1 MQHSKFY
8 KDDGE
13 IRVPDDIRQYL
24 DAHFIPELHN
34 LKVPHPKLLVV
45 FSGGNA
51 MGKSTISAQLA
62 QDLQALVLSNDDL
75 RQMIEQQW
83 PALSRDEVNRYMW
96 QYMFDLYGSLDS
108 VTPNG
113 LVVRDGIIDWYHDKI
128 LPLFA
133 AHGYD
138 IFIIAFDIPREKRV
152 ELVKARG
159 DTEVAK
165 VSGLLAMLDDHLVYE
180 QKFRALHNPDLVI
193 TADNLYD
200 HDRVVRAVQERLE
213 QLQKYPL

>member
-1 MQHSKFY
+1 M
-8 KDDGE
+8 
-13 IRVPDDIRQYL
+13 
-24 DAHFIPELHN
+24 
-34 LKVPHPKLLVV
+34 PK
-45 FSGGNA
+45 
-51 MGKSTISAQLA
+51 
-62 QDLQALVLSNDDL
+62 QALLFWRGIFWASWKPYRPPL
-75 RQMIEQQW
+75 QRCRSGCLAGRHFE
-83 PALSRDEVNRYMW
+83 PFAL
-96 QYMFDLYGSLDS
+96 
-108 VTPNG
+108 
-113 LVVRDGIIDWYHDKI
+113 
-128 LPLFA
+128 
-133 AHGYD
+133 
-138 IFIIAFDIPREKRV
+138 AFDIPREKRV